1 MASTISCDAFTWFLM
16 LSVGLVLV
24 AARMTR
30 GNRRP
35 STGVIERIGD
45 GLRSSATPGGDGCPN
60 PGVIEWGVGCL
71 LGRSEQITNPAL
83 GPLTETRVRCS
94 RPGVREAEIPGLEGS
109 ARQFEEA
116 IEKIRLRQ
124 QGLRRRGES

>member
-1 MASTISCDAFTWFLM
+1 MTRMISCDAFAWFLI

-30 GNRRP
+30 GNGRP
-35 STGVIERIGD
+35 STGVIERIGN

-60 PGVIEWGVGCL
+60 AGVIEWGVGCL
-71 LGRSEQITNPAL
+71 LGRSEQIANPAL
-83 GPLTETRVRCS
+83 GPLTETGVRCS
-94 RPGVREAEIPGLEGS
+94 RPGIREVEIPGLERS

-116 IEKIRLRQ
+116 IEKIRLSQ
-124 QGLRRRGES
+124 PGPRRRGES